1 LNSLNINKNKSIQIQ
16 KEMSTIEVQKEQ
28 NVFPPEPPSEK
39 QEEKINL
46 GSGDFAYV
54 QNTNER
60 RMLQTAFKAITL
72 TESWSIV
79 REPIDSFM
87 LSGDKRI
94 HKIYHKIEELGYHG
108 HSGTSFGC
116 TMRNMQ
122 FIAQHGEEK
131 FREMFYK

>member
-1 LNSLNINKNKSIQIQ
+1 
-16 KEMSTIEVQKEQ
+16 MSTIEVQKEQ

>member
-1 LNSLNINKNKSIQIQ
+1 
-16 KEMSTIEVQKEQ
+16 MSTNEVQQEQ

-39 QEEKINL
+39 QEEKQEKKINL
-46 GSGDFAYV
+46 GSGVFDYV
-54 QNTNER
+54 ENTNER

-72 TESWSIV
+72 TESWNLV
-79 REPIDSFM
+79 REPIYSFM

-94 HKIYHKIEELGYHG
+94 HKIYHKIEQLGYHG

-122 FIAQHGEEK
+122 FIAQHGEDK